1 MYDMIYSIIY
11 NDNVFIYISSG
22 KIFSCKY
29 SGILSYILFY
39 KIFYKEIFA

>member
-29 SGILSYILFY
+29 SGILSYILFIIPL
-39 KIFYKEIFA
+39 K